1 MIKYIFDMLN
11 TIVKSIFYLDNWK
24 KPSCK
29 KLLIYDRAGT
39 EQLINFFD
47 KDDIIFLDVRF
58 TNNKS
63 LNFYIIIKLILKL
76 KLSQKN
82 YKNEFIKYSDPK
94 YVLSLTDTNFG
105 YLKLKKKFPNIIF
118 ILIQRSWRLNIEN
131 QIIPLKNRNMISK
144 RENEIDYFIVF
155 NKAVGREFDKICKA
169 NYLDFGSFTN
179 NNINILQKKKKYKYL
194 LIGRNTDIQSSH
206 SYWSKYFEM
215 ENRFYKKF
223 FEYFRKN
230 NKEPIHILGKS
241 FDTSK
246 AIKFY
251 DKLLGKGSYIY
262 IPRSQSSYDIM
273 GTANY
278 IFGSTSTL
286 LYEALSRNFKVGV
299 FSVTGRFKKLESSK
313 FGWPTKLKE
322 KGEFWTNSFETEEI
336 DRVVTFIET
345 VNNIKWKK
353 LVYKRMNNILKYDR
367 NNSRFI
373 SFSKKIG
380 LPIKRK

>member
-76 KLSQKN
+76 RLSQKN

-179 NNINILQKKKKYKYL
+179 NNINILQKKKIYKYL

>member
-1 MIKYIFDMLN
+1 
-11 TIVKSIFYLDNWK
+11 
-24 KPSCK
+24 
-29 KLLIYDRAGT
+29 
-39 EQLINFFD
+39 
-47 KDDIIFLDVRF
+47 
-58 TNNKS
+58 
-63 LNFYIIIKLILKL
+63 
-76 KLSQKN
+76 
-82 YKNEFIKYSDPK
+82 
-94 YVLSLTDTNFG
+94 
-105 YLKLKKKFPNIIF
+105 
-118 ILIQRSWRLNIEN
+118 
-131 QIIPLKNRNMISK
+131 
-144 RENEIDYFIVF
+144 
-155 NKAVGREFDKICKA
+155 
-169 NYLDFGSFTN
+169 
-179 NNINILQKKKKYKYL
+179 
-194 LIGRNTDIQSSH
+194 
-206 SYWSKYFEM
+206 M

-273 GTANY
+273 GTASY

>member
-76 KLSQKN
+76 RLSQKN

-179 NNINILQKKKKYKYL
+179 NNINILQKKKK
-194 LIGRNTDIQSSH
+194 I
-206 SYWSKYFEM
+206 
-215 ENRFYKKF
+215 
-223 FEYFRKN
+223 
-230 NKEPIHILGKS
+230 
-241 FDTSK
+241 
-246 AIKFY
+246 
-251 DKLLGKGSYIY
+251 
-262 IPRSQSSYDIM
+262 
-273 GTANY
+273 
-278 IFGSTSTL
+278 
-286 LYEALSRNFKVGV
+286 
-299 FSVTGRFKKLESSK
+299 
-313 FGWPTKLKE
+313 
-322 KGEFWTNSFETEEI
+322 
-336 DRVVTFIET
+336 
-345 VNNIKWKK
+345 
-353 LVYKRMNNILKYDR
+353 
-367 NNSRFI
+367 
-373 SFSKKIG
+373 
-380 LPIKRK
+380 